1 LERGI
6 GGSELAVIKL
16 ADIWSRHGYTVTVFC
31 SCDSPG
37 MHGGVLYRSEKEFN
51 PLDEYDIFI
60 IWRSTE
66 LANILG
72 PTARK
77 CFLDLH
83 DLVKPGQITGKNM
96 TVCVKSKFHASL
108 LGDMPDNKVAVIP
121 NGGALEKQ
129 AVVKDPNYII
139 YASSYDRGLA
149 YILKW
154 AWPKIKREC
163 PNAYLNIYYGWNGF
177 DASQPDTE
185 DVKLYKNTI
194 LELMAQ
200 DGVKECGRI
209 SQEELLKEKAKA
221 NIHLYTGD
229 FQEIDCISVRESA
242 CLGAIPVVSKNVEVF
257 AEKPYCISIEGD
269 PRSKI
274 MQEKT
279 AEKVIEILKNPEL
292 AESLR
297 QGPVNETWENTALEW
312 LKLF

>member
-1 LERGI
+1 
-6 GGSELAVIKL
+6 
-16 ADIWSRHGYTVTVFC
+16 
-31 SCDSPG
+31 
-37 MHGGVLYRSEKEFN
+37 
-51 PLDEYDIFI
+51 
-60 IWRSTE
+60 
-66 LANILG
+66 
-72 PTARK
+72 
-77 CFLDLH
+77 
-83 DLVKPGQITGKNM
+83 
-96 TVCVKSKFHASL
+96 
-108 LGDMPDNKVAVIP
+108 
-121 NGGALEKQ
+121 
-129 AVVKDPNYII
+129 
-139 YASSYDRGLA
+139 
-149 YILKW
+149 
-154 AWPKIKREC
+154 
-163 PNAYLNIYYGWNGF
+163 
-177 DASQPDTE
+177 
-185 DVKLYKNTI
+185 
-194 LELMAQ
+194 MAQ